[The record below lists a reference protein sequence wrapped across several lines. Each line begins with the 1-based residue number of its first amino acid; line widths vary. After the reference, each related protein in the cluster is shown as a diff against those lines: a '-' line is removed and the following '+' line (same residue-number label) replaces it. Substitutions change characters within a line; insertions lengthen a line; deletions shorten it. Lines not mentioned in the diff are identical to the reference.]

1 MRGLEIEC
9 GGTTMYCGTYVH
21 ATRGGAAGPAPAGPA
36 RLRAYSLRRYVP
48 GAGPPR
54 RPTTH
59 TPLQLHEQPGI
70 GPRRQSS
77 SGHADALCGCH
88 SRKAA
93 APCRSPGRKA
103 SSYRRAGTCSFL
115 HIPWRCPFDWLKA
128 SSSPPLPM
136 TTTAGTPAR
145 RTVQP
150 PSHARALARG
160 REGAL
165 YARRCAR
172 CARACAAAAHAKL
185 ARLCIAVCSL
195 PAPLPTRAREPS
207 ASRSTTRQSRE
218 ISGTLRLAHRPHTV
232 PPLQLSCEAAR
243 QREEIRTAAVSG
255 PRRRSDAR
263 EGVRRLRGAGRAR
276 RKRIVQG
283 RVSRKGLACVSEV
296 SRKCRKVSECGAPV
310 SPVEGEPVALLR
322 LKVSLTERGQGD
334 RGVRRRRRRPGCSR
348 SAHLRVVLAHVG

>member
-21 ATRGGAAGPAPAGPA
+21 ATRGPARRAAPAGPA

-195 PAPLPTRAREPS
+195 PAPLPTRAREPKSSVS

-255 PRRRSDAR
+255 PRRRGDTR
-263 EGVRRLRGAGRAR
+263 EGVTMAAGRGCRAGRAR
-276 RKRIVQG
+276 RNRPGQSLSEG
-283 RVSRKGLACVSEV
+283 SRVRLGSVSEV
-296 SRKCRKVSECGAPV
+296 SEM
-310 SPVEGEPVALLR
+310 SPKAVR
-322 LKVSLTERGQGD
+322 LSPQ
-334 RGVRRRRRRPGCSR
+334 SR
-348 SAHLRVVLAHVG
+348 ASQSPCCDSK